1 MTRVVIEGSAATPA
15 NAPTGGGQPATGEG
29 RLDLRDVAVVAASL
43 HWRYSGLTSTVI
55 SLLPHQR
62 RDVRIAG
69 LGPFLPSTVPQIRF
83 CDLLLGGWTR
93 PPGGL
98 SHRIWHARRNDEM
111 IAGVLLKHV
120 LRQPWKLVF
129 TSSAQRRHTA
139 LTRWLMR
146 RMDCIIATSL
156 GAASYLKLPATVI
169 HHGVDT
175 TVFRPAELRGE
186 EWRSAALPG
195 KFGVGAF
202 GRIRQQKGT
211 DLLIKAMIG
220 LLPKYP
226 DAVLVLTGL
235 VTSENEAFAAE
246 LRQRVAAAGLE
257 DRVLF
262 LGERPHEEMPEWFR
276 RILLYVAPMREEGFG
291 LTPLEA
297 MASGTAVVATR
308 TGAATLLVQHGA
320 TGVLVEPNDLESLI
334 AALEPLLADP
344 ARAEEM
350 GKRGR
355 EKALRDHG
363 VEVEA
368 ASINE
373 VYRRL
378 WSMGAERPFTKRR
391 RLSARSSFCYLLR
404 WFG

>member
-1 MTRVVIEGSAATPA
+1 MGHRVKRVVIDGSAVEPVKG
-15 NAPTGGGQPATGEG
+15 PTGGVRPAAPEG
-29 RLDLRDVAVVAASL
+29 RIDLRNVAVVAANL
-43 HWRYSGLTSTVI
+43 HWRYSGLTSTII
-55 SLLPHQR
+55 SLLPQQR
-62 RDVRIAG
+62 RDVQIAG
-69 LGPFLPSTVPQIRF
+69 LGPFLPPTVPQIRF
-83 CDLLLGGWTR
+83 RELLLGGWTR

-98 SHRIWHARRNDEM
+98 RRRIWHARRNDEM
-111 IAGVLLKHV
+111 IVGVLLKHV

-139 LTRWLMR
+139 FTRWLMR

-202 GRIRQQKGT
+202 GRIRRQKGT
-211 DLLIKAMIG
+211 DLLVEAMIG

-235 VTSENEAFAAE
+235 VTSENEAFAAD

-257 DRVLF
+257 ERVLF
-262 LGERPHEEMPEWFR
+262 LGERPREEMPEWFR

-297 MASGTAVVATR
+297 MASGTAVVATK
-308 TGAATLLVQHGA
+308 TGAATLLIQHGA
-320 TGVLVEPNDLESLI
+320 TGFLVEPNDLGSLI

-363 VEVEA
+363 VEMEA

-378 WSMGAERPFTKRR
+378 WSTD
-391 RLSARSSFCYLLR
+391 
-404 WFG
+404 